1 MITTSSPDFEVGI
14 IGGGP
19 AGAALAGYLGKAGLS
34 CIVFERA
41 LMPRPHVG
49 ESFVPATT
57 RVLRELDF
65 IDEMEK
71 AKFPHKFGAVWTA
84 NSKSQA
90 YHHEW
95 EDLPLDNFTDIRF
108 EERAQE
114 GVDRRYT
121 YHVDRGKFDCMFLQH
136 AEKLGA
142 DVYEGIG
149 VTKVDLDADPTPR
162 VYFTMGRKE
171 MSVSVNMVV
180 DCSGRQTLLGKQL
193 RLKVMDPCFNQ
204 FAYHTWF
211 DRFDRASGVAAD
223 KGDYIYVHFLPIT
236 SSWIWQIPITD
247 TVTSIGVVTQRQ
259 HFPKDAEGREAF
271 FWNCIETRPDL
282 YEKLR
287 KAERVHP
294 FKEEGDYS
302 YSMSQICGDRFMLVG
317 DAGRFVDPIFSSG
330 VSIAMNSAR
339 TASHDILK
347 AAAKGDWS
355 KPNWDYFERR
365 MRNGTRNWY
374 EFIKCYYRLNVLFT
388 MFIQDPRYRL
398 DVLQLLQGDVWDE
411 AEPPVLKKM
420 RDIVASVEQNPNHV
434 WHKLLGNLT
443 AETMKPNF

>member
-1 MITTSSPDFEVGI
+1 MNSPDFEVGI

-19 AGAALAGYLGKAGLS
+19 AGAALGGYLGKAGLP
-34 CIVFERA
+34 CVVFERE
-41 LMPRPHVG
+41 LMPRPHIG

-57 RVLRELDF
+57 RVLRELNF
-65 IDEMEK
+65 IEEMER
-71 AKFPHKFGAVWTA
+71 AKFPHKFVDVWTA
-84 NSKSQA
+84 NAKSQA
-90 YHHEW
+90 YHHQW
-95 EDLPLDNFTDIRF
+95 EDLPLDSFTDIRF
-108 EERAQE
+108 EEREQE

-121 YHVDRGKFDCMFLQH
+121 YHVDRGKFDCMFLQN
-136 AEKLGA
+136 AAKLGA
-142 DVYEGIG
+142 EVYEGVSVSHIE
-149 VTKVDLDADPTPR
+149 LDADPFP
-162 VYFTMGRKE
+162 VIHFKMGRKE
-171 MSVSVNMVV
+171 MSVTVNHVC
-180 DCSGRQTLLGKQL
+180 DCSGRDTILGKQL
-193 RLKVMDPCFNQ
+193 RLKVMDPSFNQ
-204 FAYHTWF
+204 FAYHTWY
-211 DRFDRASGVAAD
+211 DRYDRGDSQG

-247 TVTSIGVVTQRQ
+247 TITSIGVVTQRK

-287 KAERVHP
+287 KAERVRP

-302 YSMSQICGDRFMLVG
+302 YSMKQICGDRFMLIG

-347 AAAKGDWS
+347 AAEKGDWS

-434 WHKLLGNLT
+434 WHKLLGDLT
-443 AETMKPNF
+443 ADTMKPQY